1 MCSLWWS
8 RIILGRIM
16 TVGVDSDLYSIPRCG
31 DGHRSR
37 CGPEVSGG
45 VCGVCEIQV
54 MVEIVVDDLEFHK
67 SMLMAI
73 LIAS

>member
-1 MCSLWWS
+1 M
-8 RIILGRIM
+8 IILGRIM
-16 TVGVDSDLYSIPRCG
+16 TVGVDSDLYGIPRCG

-54 MVEIVVDDLEFHK
+54 MVEIVVNALNFTSQK
-67 SMLMAI
+67 MW
-73 LIAS
+73 ASR

>member
-16 TVGVDSDLYSIPRCG
+16 TVCVDSNLYGIPRCG

-45 VCGVCEIQV
+45 VCEIQV

-67 SMLMAI
+67 SVLMAI